1 MHEPDVELE
10 GWRRQWQ
17 TQDAVPPDLV
27 RAVNRGTRRMRQG
40 IVWEVAVTMVMGGG
54 ALAWAAMFPRSDV
67 FVLSTAVWVFIGI
80 AWIAST
86 LLRRGAWHPLAT
98 TTAAFIEISILRCKR
113 NLQALWTQAVLYVVI
128 STFNLVWIYKYQ
140 ARTNVIEFLVEPIV
154 IGFLAVVTPTLA
166 GIWWWYRRRLLREL
180 ANLVSLWEERSG

>member
-1 MHEPDVELE
+1 MHEPDAELE
-10 GWRRQWQ
+10 GWQRQWQ
-17 TQDAVPPDLV
+17 SQDAVPPDLV
-27 RAVNRGTRRMRQG
+27 TAVNRGTRTMRQG
-40 IVWEVAVTMVMGGG
+40 IVWEVAVTVVMGGG

-98 TTAAFIEISILRCKR
+98 TTAAFIEISILRCER
-113 NLQALWTQAVLYVVI
+113 NLQALWIQAVLYVVI
-128 STFNLVWIYKYQ
+128 STFNLVWIYEYQ
-140 ARTNVIEFLVEPIV
+140 ARTSVIDFLVEPIV

-166 GIWWWYRRRLLREL
+166 GIWWWYRRRLRREH
-180 ANLVSLWEERSG
+180 ANLVSLREQTSG

>member
-10 GWRRQWQ
+10 GWQRQWQ
-17 TQDAVPPDLV
+17 SQDAVPPDLV
-27 RAVNRGTRRMRQG
+27 TAVNRGTRRMRQG
-40 IVWEVAVTMVMGGG
+40 IVWEVAVTVVMGGG

-98 TTAAFIEISILRCKR
+98 TTAAFIEISILRCER
-113 NLQALWTQAVLYVVI
+113 NLQALWIQAVLYVVI
-128 STFNLVWIYKYQ
+128 STFNLVWIYEYQ
-140 ARTNVIEFLVEPIV
+140 ARTSVIDFLVEPIV

-166 GIWWWYRRRLLREL
+166 GIWWWYRRRLRREH
-180 ANLVSLWEERSG
+180 ANLVSLREQTSG